1 MAKRRK
7 QSNSEGTVL
16 KIAFILSVMTSIG
29 LLITLSMVF
38 QKVESAEQAVI
49 NAKADARRDAISAA
63 NYQYQVFTLLPMI
76 GEGTKEKRDEFESN
90 SEYRNDLAPSKG
102 EVATIEQNFE
112 NFQASYPG
120 YVQNGQPIN
129 YITVSKALKDR
140 NTVLLNDKKQ
150 LQAQVET
157 LNKQMIALRDTQR
170 TDTATQFTDTQG
182 QIGVAIEG
190 LATFRADRQTA
201 SAGIDAAKQQHIQAL
216 TAKDQEIANRDAQL
230 ADVEKRLEDQ
240 AENNLVT
247 QLKARPKSERFEIP
261 DGKITAINEASGTVW
276 IDIGSSDD
284 LKPLTTFSVYPA
296 TQLGVMRGP
305 QDIKAR
311 LEVLKIIDD
320 DFAEC
325 RIVED
330 SINDPILI
338 GDQIYSPLWQRGI
351 SVHFALVG
359 YFDIDG
365 DGKSDRD
372 RVKNI
377 IRSAGGVIDA
387 ELSIDNTQEVDAAN
401 LIRKGDITVDTQ
413 YLVRGKTDTILN
425 VDRQTYN
432 RFETRAKDYNVE
444 SITINTLLNYAGY
457 KNVKDST
464 GLGSGFDN
472 DKPEPLVKPV
482 LPPEDKRNQLR
493 FPPRRSEDG
502 GAF

>member
-1 MAKRRK
+1 MLF
-7 QSNSEGTVL
+7 QTVEAS
-16 KIAFILSVMTSIG
+16 KADI
-29 LLITLSMVF
+29 
-38 QKVESAEQAVI
+38 KSAEDD
-49 NAKADARRDAISAA
+49 AKLSANIAA
-63 NYQYQVFTLLPMI
+63 NAEFVERTLRPMLGI
-76 GEGTKEKRDEFESN
+76 GTQEELDDFISQTPTDDNFAQG
-90 SEYRNDLAPSKG
+90 KG
-102 EVATIEQNFE
+102 VVADVVQNFK
-112 NFQASYPG
+112 NFQASYPA
-120 YVQNGQPIN
+120 YAQDGQPID
-129 YITVSKALKDR
+129 YPTVAKALNDR
-140 NTVLLNDKKQ
+140 NQVLLNDKKQ
-150 LQAQVET
+150 LQAQVDA
-157 LNKQMIALRDTQR
+157 LNKQMVALRDSQR
-170 TDTATQFTDTQG
+170 ADTATQFTDTQDK
-182 QIGVAIEG
+182 ITTAVED
-190 LATFRADRQTA
+190 LARFTAERQAA
-201 SAGIDAAKQQHIQAL
+201 SAGIEDAKEKHKQAL
-216 TAKDQEIANRDAQL
+216 AAKDQEIASRNNQIADAQ
-230 ADVEKRLEDQ
+230 KRLEDQ

-261 DGKITAINEASGTVW
+261 DGKVTSINEASGTVW
-276 IDIGSSDD
+276 INIGSTDD
-284 LKPLTTFSVYPA
+284 LKPLTTFSVYPE

-305 QDIKAR
+305 EDIKGR
-311 LEVLKIIDD
+311 IEVLKIIDG

-351 SVHFALVG
+351 SVHFALIG
-359 YFDIDG
+359 FFDIDG

-401 LIRKGDITVDTQ
+401 LIREGGITVDTQ
-413 YLVRGKTDTILN
+413 YLVRGKTDSILN

-457 KNVKDST
+457 KNVKSST

-472 DKPEPLVKPV
+472 EDPEPLVKPT
-482 LPPEDKRNQLR
+482 LKPEDKRNQLR
-493 FPPRRSEDG
+493 FPPRRSESG

>member
-7 QSNSEGTVL
+7 QSNNEGTIL
-16 KIAFILSVMTSIG
+16 TIAFILSVMTSIG
-29 LLITLSMVF
+29 AFIWIAMLF
-38 QKVESAEQAVI
+38 QTVESSKRDVQTAI
-49 NAKADARRDAISAA
+49 DKADASAKVAA
-63 NYQYQVFTLLPMI
+63 NAEFVERSLRPML
-76 GEGTKEKRDEFESN
+76 GVGTQEELDEFVSRTPFEF
-90 SEYRNDLAPSKG
+90 DQGKG
-102 EVATIEQNFE
+102 VVAEIVEEFKR
-112 NFQASYPG
+112 FQASYPA
-120 YVQNGQPIN
+120 YAQDGQPID
-129 YITVSKALKDR
+129 YPTVAKALNDR
-140 NTVLLNDKKQ
+140 NQVLLNDKKQ
-150 LQAQVET
+150 LQAQVDA
-157 LNKQMIALRDTQR
+157 LNKQMVALRDNQR
-170 TDTATQFTDTQG
+170 TDTATQFTDTQAK
-182 QIGVAIEG
+182 IATAVED
-190 LATFRADRQTA
+190 LATFRADRQAA
-201 SAGIDAAKQQHIQAL
+201 SAGIDDAKQKHTQAL
-216 TAKDQEIANRDAQL
+216 AAKDQEIASRDNQIADAQ
-230 ADVEKRLEDQ
+230 KRLDDQ

-261 DGKITAINEASGTVW
+261 DGKVTSVNEASGTVW
-276 IDIGSSDD
+276 INIGSTDD
-284 LKPLTTFSVYPA
+284 LKPLTTFSVYPE

-305 QDIKAR
+305 EDIKGR
-311 LEVLKIIDD
+311 IEVLKIIDG

-351 SVHFALVG
+351 SVHFALIG
-359 YFDIDG
+359 FFDIDG

-401 LIRKGDITVDTQ
+401 LVREGGITVDTQ
-413 YLVRGKTDTILN
+413 YLVRGKTDAILN

-457 KNVKDST
+457 KNVKSST

-472 DKPEPLVKPV
+472 EDPEPLVKPT
-482 LPPEDKRNQLR
+482 LKPEDKRNQLR
-493 FPPRRSEDG
+493 FPPRRSESG

>member
-7 QSNSEGTVL
+7 QSNREGTTLTV
-16 KIAFILSVMTSIG
+16 AFILSVMTSIG
-29 LLITLSMVF
+29 AFIWIAILF
-38 QKVESAEQAVI
+38 QNVESAEKQVNVELA
-49 NAKADARRDAISAA
+49 NAKDSAKIAA
-63 NYQYQVFTLLPMI
+63 NREYVERTLRPML
-76 GEGTKEKRDEFESN
+76 GVGTQEELDEFVS
-90 SEYRNDLAPSKG
+90 STEYELDKG
-102 EVATIEQNFE
+102 KGVVADIVQEFTR
-112 NFQASYPG
+112 FQASYPA
-120 YVQNGQPIN
+120 YVQDGQPIN
-129 YITVSKALKDR
+129 YPTVAKALSDR
-140 NTVLLNDKKQ
+140 NQVLLNDKKQ
-150 LQAQVET
+150 LQAQVEA
-157 LNKQMIALRDTQR
+157 LNKQMVALRDTQR
-170 TDTATQFTDTQG
+170 TDTATQFTDSQSKINTA
-182 QIGVAIEG
+182 VEE
-190 LATFRADRQTA
+190 LAAFRADRQAA
-201 SAGIDAAKQQHIQAL
+201 SAGIDKAKQEHTEAL
-216 TAKDQEIANRDAQL
+216 AAKDQEIANRNNQIADAQ
-230 ADVEKRLEDQ
+230 KRLDDQ
-240 AENNLVT
+240 AESNLVT

-261 DGKITAINEASGTVW
+261 DGKVTSINEASGTVW
-276 IDIGSSDD
+276 INIGSSDD

-305 QDIKAR
+305 EDIKGR
-311 LEVLKIIDD
+311 IEVLKIIDG

-351 SVHFALVG
+351 SVHFALIG

-372 RVKNI
+372 RIKNI
-377 IRSAGGVIDA
+377 ILSAGGVIDA

-401 LIRKGDITVDTQ
+401 LIRKGGITVDTQ

-425 VDRQTYN
+425 IDRQTYN

-457 KNVKDST
+457 KNVKSST

-472 DKPEPLVKPV
+472 ENPEPLVKPI
-482 LPPEDKRNQLR
+482 LKPEDKRNQLR
-493 FPPRRSEDG
+493 FPPRRSEND

>member
-1 MAKRRK
+1 MAKRKK
-7 QSNSEGTVL
+7 QSNNESTVL
-16 KIAFILSVMTSIG
+16 KVAFILSVMTSIG
-29 LLITLSMVF
+29 LLIALTLVF
-38 QKVESAEQAVI
+38 QSVEAE
-49 NAKADARRDAISAA
+49 KTKKKDAEGKEEVALKKAA
-63 NYQYQVFTLLPMI
+63 NYNYIRQTVLPMVGI
-76 GEGTKEKRDEFESN
+76 GTIEERDEWNETENKIDVTS
-90 SEYRNDLAPSKG
+90 AKG
-102 EVATIEQNFE
+102 EVESVEQAFE
-112 NFQASYPG
+112 AFKISYPG
-120 YVQNGQPIN
+120 LVPAGTDVNYV
-129 YITVSKALKDR
+129 TVAKALSDR
-140 NTVLLNDKKQ
+140 NKTLLNEKKQ
-150 LQAQVET
+150 LQVQVAA
-157 LNKQMIALRDTQR
+157 LNKQMVALRDSQR
-170 TDTATQFTDTQG
+170 TDTATQFTDTQAK
-182 QIGVAIEG
+182 ITTAVED
-190 LATFRADRQTA
+190 LATFRADRQAT
-201 SAGIDAAKQQHIQAL
+201 SAGIDAAKQKHTQAL
-216 TAKDQEIANRDAQL
+216 AAKDQEIANRDNQIADAQ
-230 ADVEKRLEDQ
+230 KRLDDQ

-261 DGKITAINEASGTVW
+261 DGKITSVNEASGTVW
-276 IDIGSSDD
+276 INIGSTDD
-284 LKPLTTFSVYPA
+284 LKPLTTFSVYPT

-305 QDIKAR
+305 EDIKGR
-311 LEVLKIIDD
+311 IEVLKIIDG

-351 SVHFALVG
+351 SVHFALIG

-387 ELSIDNTQEVDAAN
+387 ELSIDNSAEADAAN
-401 LIRKGDITVDTQ
+401 LIREGGITVDTQ

-425 VDRQTYN
+425 IDRQTYN

-457 KNVKDST
+457 KNVKSST

-472 DKPEPLVKPV
+472 ETPEPLVKPT
-482 LPPEDKRNQLR
+482 LPDEDKRNQLR
-493 FPPRRSEDG
+493 FPPRRSESG

>member
-7 QSNSEGTVL
+7 QSNKEGTIL
-16 KIAFILSVMTSIG
+16 TIAFILSVMTSIG
-29 LLITLSMVF
+29 AFIWVAMLFQTVEASKADITNF
-38 QKVESAEQAVI
+38 RDQ
-49 NAKADARRDAISAA
+49 AKASANIAA
-63 NYQYQVFTLLPMI
+63 NAEFVERTLRPMLGI
-76 GEGTKEKRDEFESN
+76 GTQEELDDFVSQTETEDGF
-90 SEYRNDLAPSKG
+90 AQGKG
-102 EVATIEQNFE
+102 VVAEIVQNFQD
-112 NFQASYPG
+112 FQASYPA
-120 YVQNGQPIN
+120 YAQDGQPIN
-129 YITVSKALKDR
+129 YPTVAKALNDR
-140 NTVLLNDKKQ
+140 NQVLLNDKKQ
-150 LQAQVET
+150 LQAQVDA
-157 LNKQMIALRDTQR
+157 LNKQMVALRDSQR
-170 TDTATQFTDTQG
+170 TDTATQFTDTQAK
-182 QIGVAIEG
+182 ITTAVED
-190 LATFRADRQTA
+190 LATFRADRQAA
-201 SAGIDAAKQQHIQAL
+201 SAGIDDAKQKHTQAL
-216 TAKDQEIANRDAQL
+216 AAKDQEIASRDNQI
-230 ADVEKRLEDQ
+230 ADARKRLEDQ

-261 DGKITAINEASGTVW
+261 DGKVTSINEASGTVW
-276 IDIGSSDD
+276 INIGSTDD
-284 LKPLTTFSVYPA
+284 LKPLTTFSVYPE

-305 QDIKAR
+305 GDIKGR
-311 LEVLKIIDD
+311 IEVLKIIDG

-338 GDQIYSPLWQRGI
+338 GDQIYSPIWQRGI
-351 SVHFALVG
+351 SVHFALIG
-359 YFDIDG
+359 FFDIDG

-401 LIRKGDITVDTQ
+401 LIREGGITVDTQ
-413 YLVRGKTDTILN
+413 YLVRGKTDNILN

-457 KNVKDST
+457 KNVKSST

-472 DKPEPLVKPV
+472 EDPEPLVKPT
-482 LPPEDKRNQLR
+482 LKPEDKRNQLR
-493 FPPRRSEDG
+493 FPPRRSESG